1 MSKLKLLRNALQTVI
16 DNIDT
21 GNSRL
26 SDEQCDEFMGMIS
39 FATNAEQKY
48 SKYQACKYLGISR
61 ATLDNYVRDGKI
73 EIRTQQGFKE
83 KFFYKRDLDKIKK
96 N

>member
-1 MSKLKLLRNALQTVI
+1 MNKLKLLRDALQTVI

-26 SDEQCDEFMGMIS
+26 NDEQCDEFMNMIS

-73 EIRTQQGFKE
+73 EIRTQQGL
-83 KFFYKRDLDKIKK
+83 KRSSFIKGI
-96 N
+96 